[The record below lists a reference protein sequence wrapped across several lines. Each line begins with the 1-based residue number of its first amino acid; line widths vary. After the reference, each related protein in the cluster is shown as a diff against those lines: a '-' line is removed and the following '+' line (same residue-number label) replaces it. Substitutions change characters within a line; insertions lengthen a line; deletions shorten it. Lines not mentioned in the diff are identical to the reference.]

1 MNTPSLEWPHNSEIT
16 VDTSQTTTENYIL
29 ITKSIL
35 VGEVLYLKRVCIL
48 GSHDP
53 YICSAAPP
61 VL

>member
-1 MNTPSLEWPHNSEIT
+1 MNTASLEWPHNSEIT

-29 ITKSIL
+29 IPKSIL

-48 GSHDP
+48 GSHDH